1 MPIMLPFWRF
11 AESSESTRRTFDLK
25 KPELLAP
32 AGNAEKL
39 RIAIH
44 YGADAVYMGGKAYN
58 LRSLTDNF
66 TVQEMTDAVRYA
78 HDHGVKV
85 YLTINSY
92 PDNSDIAG
100 LYSYLQD
107 IAHIPFDAYIVADP
121 GVMEMVGEISPDR
134 TLHLSTQANTTNWRS
149 VLFWAKQGVGRVN
162 LAREMSL
169 DGIREVRARTGLELE
184 VFVHG
189 AMCISYSGRC
199 LLSSVMAGRNANTGE
214 CAHPCRW
221 NYALVEEKRPD
232 EYFPVWEDDK
242 GTFIFNS
249 KDLCLLQYIPELVRA
264 GVDSLKIEGRMKGIH
279 YLASVIRVYREAI
292 DRYCGDP
299 DGYRYRTEWLH
310 ELGKISHRGY
320 TTGFLME
327 RPSET
332 DREYHSRYIRNYD
345 FVGVVDETCED
356 GDIIVEARNRFSV
369 GETVEFIGRGMSSHL
384 HTIYE
389 MEGVPNASGARAP
402 VQFANPNQLV
412 KLRVPFPAEKF
423 DLIRREK
430 TELIFNKTTPRN
442 TAT

>member
-1 MPIMLPFWRF
+1 M
-11 AESSESTRRTFDLK
+11 FDLK

-32 AGNAEKL
+32 AGNPEKL

-44 YGADAVYMGGKAYN
+44 YGADAVYLGGKAYN

-66 TVQEMTDAVRYA
+66 SVQEMSDAVCYA
-78 HDHGVKV
+78 HDRGVKV

-92 PDNSDIAG
+92 PDNGHITG
-100 LYSYLQD
+100 LYSYLKE

-121 GVMEMVGEISPDR
+121 GVIEMAGEISPDR
-134 TLHLSTQANTTNWRS
+134 ALHLSTQANTTNWRS
-149 VLFWAKQGVGRVN
+149 VLFWEKHGIGRVN

-169 DGIREVRARTGLELE
+169 EGIREVRAKTGLGLE

-221 NYALVEEKRPD
+221 NYALVEETRPD

-249 KDLCLLQYIPELVRA
+249 KDLCLLQYIPELVSS

-299 DGYRYRTEWLH
+299 AAYRFRKEWLH

-320 TTGFLME
+320 TTGFLLG
-327 RPSET
+327 RPSED
-332 DREYHSRYIRNYD
+332 DREYHSRYIRNHD
-345 FVGVVDETCED
+345 FVGIVEQAGEG

-369 GETVEFIGRGMSSHL
+369 GETVEFIGRGMSSRI
-384 HTIYE
+384 HTIHE
-389 MEGVPNASGARAP
+389 IREAQNAPEASISLR
-402 VQFANPNQLV
+402 FANPNQLV
-412 KLRVPFPAEKF
+412 KLRVPFPTEKF

-430 TELIFNKTTPRN
+430 QN
-442 TAT
+442 